1 LLKQAIDWVA
11 QLGPPR
17 TPFVKS
23 SSANGSPGPG
33 KITQLAVIEDR
44 ADAALSRSQTVIL
57 AGAGHVHLYVAAHAA
72 ELVARGGRVVLVDPG
87 EFWYSGLATGMLGGR
102 YESAEDRVDAK
113 ALAEAHSAEFIRDR
127 VEAVDT
133 AARRLRL
140 AGGAE
145 LTYDYLSLNVGS
157 QVNADRIAGAADDP
171 SVWAVK
177 PISNLWKL
185 REHLEARF
193 RADET
198 PRVAVVGGGPTGSEV
213 AANMAALARLHRR
226 KVQVVLLTP
235 ADRLIE
241 KAPAGAARRL
251 HRALIR
257 SGVEIRTHVRV
268 VLREGKSLIAEDG
281 RHIPADLV
289 VLATG
294 LEAHPLVQTTGL
306 PTRPK
311 QGLRIT
317 ATLHSIADERVF
329 AGGDCAAMEGFD
341 LPKLGVF
348 GVRQAACL
356 HANLLASLE
365 RKPLAE
371 YRPQK
376 RFLAILNLGE
386 GTALATWGPF
396 WWHGRSSMWLKDFI
410 DRRFLENYRRLA
422 SPQSAK
428 PER

>member
-1 LLKQAIDWVA
+1 MEKLAD
-11 QLGPPR
+11 
-17 TPFVKS
+17 
-23 SSANGSPGPG
+23 SALN
-33 KITQLAVIEDR
+33 
-44 ADAALSRSQTVIL
+44 RSQTVIL
-57 AGAGHVHLYVAAHAA
+57 AGAGHVHLHVAAHAK
-72 ELVARGGRVVLVDPG
+72 ELIARGARVVLVDPG
-87 EFWYSGLATGMLGGR
+87 EFWYSGLATGMLGGM
-102 YESAEDRVDAK
+102 YDAADDRVDAQ
-113 ALAEAHSAEFIRDR
+113 ALAEGHGAEFIRDR

-133 AARRLRL
+133 SARRLRL
-140 AGGAE
+140 VGGDE
-145 LTYDYLSLNVGS
+145 LAYDYLSLNVGS
-157 QVNADRIAGAADDP
+157 RVNADGIAGATDDP

-213 AANMAALARLHRR
+213 AANLAALARLHKR
-226 KVQVVLLTP
+226 KVQVTLLTT
-235 ADRLIE
+235 ADRLI
-241 KAPAGAARRL
+241 KQAPAGAARKLQRE
-251 HRALIR
+251 LIR
-257 SGVEIRTHVRV
+257 SGVEIRTHIRV
-268 VLREGKSLIAEDG
+268 VLREGKSLVADDG
-281 RHIPADLV
+281 QHIPADLV

-311 QGLRIT
+311 QGLRISR
-317 ATLHSIADERVF
+317 ALHSIADERVF

-348 GVRQAACL
+348 GVRQAAFI

-371 YRPQK
+371 YQPQK
-376 RFLAILNLGE
+376 RFLAILNLGD

-422 SPQSAK
+422 SPQPDPLRRCPRSGAK
-428 PER
+428 NSP

>member
-1 LLKQAIDWVA
+1 ME
-11 QLGPPR
+11 
-17 TPFVKS
+17 
-23 SSANGSPGPG
+23 NGADSP
-33 KITQLAVIEDR
+33 
-44 ADAALSRSQTVIL
+44 LSRPQTVVL
-57 AGAGHVHLYVAAHAA
+57 AGAGHVHLHVAAHAG
-72 ELVARGGRVVLVDPG
+72 ELVARGARVVLVDPG

-102 YESAEDRVDAK
+102 YEAAEDRVDAQ
-113 ALAEAHSAEFIRDR
+113 ALAEAHGAEFIRDR

-145 LTYDYLSLNVGS
+145 LVYDYLSLNVGS
-157 QVNADRIAGAADDP
+157 RVNADGIAGAADDS

-185 REHLEARF
+185 REHLQARF

-198 PRVAVVGGGPTGSEV
+198 PRAVVVGGGPTGSEV
-213 AANMAALARLHRR
+213 AANLAALARLHHR
-226 KVQVVLLTP
+226 KVQVTLLTP
-235 ADRLIE
+235 DDRLI
-241 KAPAGAARRL
+241 KQAPAGAARRL
-251 HRALIR
+251 QRELIR
-257 SGVEIRTHVRV
+257 SGVEIRPHVRV
-268 VLREGKSLIAEDG
+268 VRREGKSLIAEDG
-281 RHIPADLV
+281 SHIPSDLV
-289 VLATG
+289 ILATG

-311 QGLRIT
+311 QGLRINR
-317 ATLHSIADERVF
+317 TLHSISDERVF

-348 GVRQAACL
+348 GVRQAACI

-365 RKPLAE
+365 RKPLTE
-371 YRPQK
+371 YHPQK
-376 RFLAILNLGE
+376 RFLAILNLGD
-386 GTALATWGPF
+386 GRALAKWGPF
-396 WWHGRSSMWLKDFI
+396 WWYGRSSMWLKDFI

-422 SPQSAK
+422 SPQPEK

>member
-1 LLKQAIDWVA
+1 MARMDPVKTLNSPSVMDDGADPA
-11 QLGPPR
+11 LG
-17 TPFVKS
+17 
-23 SSANGSPGPG
+23 
-33 KITQLAVIEDR
+33 R
-44 ADAALSRSQTVIL
+44 AQTVVL
-57 AGAGHVHLYVAAHAA
+57 VGAGHVHLYVAAHAGEFVTKGA
-72 ELVARGGRVVLVDPG
+72 RVVLIDPG

-102 YESAEDRVDAK
+102 YESAEDRVDAQ
-113 ALAEAHSAEFIRDR
+113 ALAETHGAEFIKDR

-133 AARRLRL
+133 STRRLRL

-145 LTYDYLSLNVGS
+145 LAYDYLSLNVGS
-157 QVNADRIAGAADDP
+157 RVNADGIAAVADDR

-198 PRVAVVGGGPTGSEV
+198 PRVAVVGGGPTGCEV
-213 AANMAALARLHRR
+213 AANLAALATRHHR
-226 KVQVVLLTP
+226 KVHVTLLTP
-235 ADRLIE
+235 ADRLITQD
-241 KAPAGAARRL
+241 PVGAARRL
-251 HRALIR
+251 QRELIR
-257 SGVEIRTHVRV
+257 SGVDIRTHVRV
-268 VLREGKSLIAEDG
+268 VLREGNSLIAEDG

-311 QGLRIT
+311 HGLRINRS
-317 ATLHSIADERVF
+317 LHSIADERVF

-348 GVRQAACL
+348 GVRQAACI

-365 RKPLAE
+365 RKPLIE
-371 YRPQK
+371 YQPQK
-376 RFLAILNLGE
+376 RFLAILNLGD

-396 WWHGRSSMWLKDFI
+396 WWHGRSSMWVKDFI
-410 DRRFLENYRRLA
+410 DRRFLEKYQRFA
-422 SPQSAK
+422 SSQPAK
-428 PER
+428 PEQ